1 LNLSINRNDELK
13 FHLVGNDTYYLI
25 CGGGCWMR
33 IEEEDEVLN
42 RDERMRWSPAE
53 ESLLTIYCKKND
65 RERFRVE
72 MLLTS

>member
-1 LNLSINRNDELK
+1 
-13 FHLVGNDTYYLI
+13 
-25 CGGGCWMR
+25 MR